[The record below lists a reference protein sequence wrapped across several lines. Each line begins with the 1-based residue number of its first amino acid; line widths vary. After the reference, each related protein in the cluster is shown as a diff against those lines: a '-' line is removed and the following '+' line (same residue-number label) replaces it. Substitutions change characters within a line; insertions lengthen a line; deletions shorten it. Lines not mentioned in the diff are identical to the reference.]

1 MTFPTP
7 AQLLIERMAEFAP
20 ERHVIPRIHA
30 MYSASIAT
38 ADDSAMS
45 AALKLGNI
53 AGIGRL
59 PLYEIVLQSYLFLGF
74 PRMLLAVE
82 TLNRLIPNGM
92 QPASPNAKE
101 EYLTHSDTGLA
112 LCREIYGTAFEPLR
126 TKIESRAPEV
136 FRWMIQE
143 GYGKVMSRPG
153 LGKMEREV
161 CSVAFLIMEG
171 YEQQLHSHMRGALNV
186 GAPAELLS
194 AVIDD
199 IGSAGGQGTKTARRI
214 LDKIGGK

>member
-20 ERHVIPRIHA
+20 ERHVIPRLQAIYA
-30 MYSASIAT
+30 ASIAT

-45 AALKLGNI
+45 AALKLGDI
-53 AGIGRL
+53 AGNGRL

-82 TLNRLIPNGM
+82 TLNRLIPNGI
-92 QPASPNAKE
+92 QPVSPKARE
-101 EYLTHSDTGLA
+101 EYSAHSEAGLA

-126 TKIESRAPEV
+126 TKIESSAPEV

-199 IGSAGGQGTKTARRI
+199 IGGAGGQGTKTARRI